1 MNNGEIIMK
10 NEKIKKFLEKNPE
23 LSETLFLW
31 DSQSSSENLKNKS
44 ESLIEPFPETI
55 TNLNIVKNTLWFAY
69 YRTAII
75 GLYNDK
81 IISLEEDCVLSP
93 FCQKFELLPYEFI
106 RRGFY
111 SQFDDKEKFDENDV
125 LEAISDIFVDVT
137 NYLDYLEL
145 YKSFCKK
152 EDIDYLDLYLNEKG
166 ELKVLN
172 EGYYNIDMNFKNF
185 GLEHQLMIWKD
196 QENSG
201 IFIAYPDE
209 NSFKQFKEFKHID
222 DK

>member
-1 MNNGEIIMK
+1 MN
-10 NEKIKKFLEKNPE
+10 NEKIKQFLGKNIE
-23 LSETLFLW
+23 LSQTLFLW
-31 DSQSSSENLKNKS
+31 DSQLSSEKLKNES
-44 ESLIEPFPETI
+44 ESLIEPFPDAI
-55 TNLNIVKNTLWFAY
+55 KNLNIVKNTLWFAY

-93 FCQKFELLPYEFI
+93 FCEKFELLPYEFI

-111 SQFDDKEKFDENDV
+111 SIFDDKEKFDKNDV

-137 NYLDYLEL
+137 NYLDYLES
-145 YKSFCKK
+145 YKLFCK
-152 EDIDYLDLYLNEKG
+152 EENIDYLDLYLTEKG
-166 ELKVLN
+166 ELRVLN
-172 EGYYNIDMNFKNF
+172 QGYYNIDMNFESF
-185 GLEHQLMIWKD
+185 GLEQQLIIWKE
-196 QENSG
+196 QENNG

-209 NSFKQFKEFKHID
+209 NSFKQFNEFKHKY